1 MLADGELLD
10 PRHQYY
16 YARELIDHK
25 QYEKARPVLE
35 HFLNE
40 PDGWYENK
48 ADACLLLA
56 RCHEMLRNTAASQL
70 SLFRVFS
77 TTAHVLKPAVR
88 SDG

>member
-56 RCHEMLRNTAASQL
+56 RCHEILRNIAASQL
-70 SLFRVFS
+70 SLFQSFLRPP
-77 TTAHVLKPAVR
+77 TC
-88 SDG
+88 

>member
-40 PDGWYENK
+40 RPDGMK
-48 ADACLLLA
+48 I
-56 RCHEMLRNTAASQL
+56 R
-70 SLFRVFS
+70 
-77 TTAHVLKPAVR
+77 
-88 SDG
+88 